1 MKTVEIICIVIFII
15 LFLIQTYCNIKL
27 SRLDNEHEKLVNKLN
42 DDKLKISFIK
52 NHSKNKKLSGIF
64 AFIALTMGLIIS
76 IGVFNYDFQK
86 MGVKEYLRGNVEV
99 KQKTI
104 YEDSML
110 IKCDTIINLK

>member
-1 MKTVEIICIVIFII
+1 MLLLFPKFDLVLFNPEKF
-15 LFLIQTYCNIKL
+15 LFLAN
-27 SRLDNEHEKLVNKLN
+27 N

-64 AFIALTMGLIIS
+64 TFIALTMGLIIS